1 MNMGQFITGILVE
14 NKDGA
19 TYEGVVYDR
28 FLKLRLP
35 TGKVFSI
42 FDGPNPISSGLVIGE
57 RYEVV
62 LLSLLIPGTVRYTE
76 LPSSSRANEIW
87 QGTVIEP
94 KWRGKAKDYRFVRG
108 YDFEDVEWVLLGT
121 TWGDLLIYPKELAV
135 PVEVGQTLHWE
146 SLRLDL
152 LAVV

>member
-42 FDGPNPISSGLVIGE
+42 FDGPNYNIPQKLGRPI
-57 RYEVV
+57 R
-62 LLSLLIPGTVRYTE
+62 
-76 LPSSSRANEIW
+76 
-87 QGTVIEP
+87 
-94 KWRGKAKDYRFVRG
+94 
-108 YDFEDVEWVLLGT
+108 
-121 TWGDLLIYPKELAV
+121 
-135 PVEVGQTLHWE
+135 
-146 SLRLDL
+146 
-152 LAVV
+152 